1 VRHEETDEQGFTH
14 LKVRL
19 TADDAARF
27 VAQWPQ
33 ILSEVP
39 FVALGAVP
47 EPVHF
52 LEA

>member
-1 VRHEETDEQGFTH
+1 
-14 LKVRL
+14 
-19 TADDAARF
+19 

-39 FVALGAVP
+39 FVPLGEVP